1 MTKNHRLVLEVVRER
16 GCGTHLSM
24 NAVHSLA
31 RERQPRIGFTTV
43 YRALARLRDE
53 GLVSEI
59 RLPGAEAAYFE
70 PAGPNHAHFLCSV
83 CGAISD
89 VAYALPAGTTDEIA
103 RREGIQIRDL
113 RLSFHG
119 TCRACTAVT
128 RP

>member
-24 NAVHSLA
+24 NEVHALA

-43 YRALARLRDE
+43 YRALARLREE

-70 PAGPNHAHFLCSV
+70 PVGPSHAHFRCST
-83 CGAISD
+83 CGAVSD
-89 VAYALPAGTTDEIA
+89 VAYALPAGATDEIA
-103 RREGIQIRDL
+103 RREGVEIRDIS
-113 RLSFHG
+113 LSFHG
-119 TCRACTAVT
+119 TCANCR
-128 RP
+128 

>member
-16 GCGTHLSM
+16 GSGTHLSM
-24 NAVHSLA
+24 NEVHAFA

-43 YRALARLRDE
+43 YRALARLREE

-70 PAGPNHAHFLCSV
+70 PVGPSHAHFRCST
-83 CGAISD
+83 CGAVSD
-89 VAYALPAGTTDEIA
+89 VAYALPAGATDEIA
-103 RREGIQIRDL
+103 RREGVEIRDI

-119 TCRACTAVT
+119 TCSAC
-128 RP
+128 R

>member
-24 NAVHSLA
+24 NEVHAFA

-53 GLVSEI
+53 KLISEI

-70 PAGPNHAHFLCSV
+70 PAGPSHAHFRCSS
-83 CGAISD
+83 CGSVSD
-89 VAYALPAGTTDEIA
+89 VAYALPPGATDDIA
-103 RREGIQIRDL
+103 RRDGVDIRDIH
-113 RLSFHG
+113 LSFHG
-119 TCRACTAVT
+119 TCRDC
-128 RP
+128 R